1 MYGDGYVKRKKDL
14 FVESEIVKIPF
25 ETRIKGIIKSI
36 EKYDKEVKAFKTLI
50 ENAFKDL
57 KNLSGHD
64 RMSISEDNIDFL
76 LTMRNNYFLQKD
88 LTLEISITLAKAI
101 ETNFGVSEVKK
112 SDCRVVF

>member
-1 MYGDGYVKRKKDL
+1 
-14 FVESEIVKIPF
+14 
-25 ETRIKGIIKSI
+25 
-36 EKYDKEVKAFKTLI
+36 
-50 ENAFKDL
+50 
-57 KNLSGHD
+57 
-64 RMSISEDNIDFL
+64 MSISEDNIDCL